1 MTTMNERLLRDVL
14 EHANL
19 ELVDAKS
26 NSTTDVSKATLR
38 KGTFGKILR
47 VRNPQSGEF
56 SIKILNGDSQWER
69 FRFSVHL

>member
-1 MTTMNERLLRDVL
+1 MTTMNERLFRDVL

-38 KGTFGKILR
+38 KGTFGIILR

-69 FRFSVHL
+69 FRFSAHL